1 LLSQHKLGLSYG
13 YLPLDTN
20 KFSLHFMPES
30 PISETLAKL
39 QNPSQ
44 NHLSGKPLDVLETLF
59 ELSRSYLGGFSA
71 FLEELLRSNF
81 WKGLDYPGNPYPTLC
96 LGLATFIDSYF
107 SNLGHSEPAYHSR
120 KHFQDVCLALTALL
134 SQPLASPPKSGSDD
148 PWAISHE
155 DAWVLLFCAVAH
167 DFGHD
172 GSINKVPFELEKSS
186 IEKTR
191 TFLSQN
197 SSAPDLIKGL
207 QTKFESIILAT
218 DPSFLNALLAK
229 FADPTANFTRI
240 DCMSMLMVE
249 ADLLA
254 SVLPIHGKLLGKLL
268 GQEWESSNPKAAASV
283 ASDQGRLKFLE
294 YVRFISPHAIML
306 KIEEIRNQSIEQLKG

>member
-1 LLSQHKLGLSYG
+1 MLQA
-13 YLPLDTN
+13 
-20 KFSLHFMPES
+20 
-30 PISETLAKL
+30 PISEALAKL

-44 NHLSGKPLDVLETLF
+44 NDLSGKPLDALEALF
-59 ELSRSYLGGFSA
+59 ELSRSYTEGFRE
-71 FLEELLRSNF
+71 FLEELLRSSF
-81 WKGLDYPGNPYPTLC
+81 WKSQDYPSNPYPTLC
-96 LGLATFIDSYF
+96 LGLASLIDSYYG
-107 SNLGHSEPAYHSR
+107 NLGHQEPAYHSR
-120 KHFQDVCLALTALL
+120 KHFQDVCLALTILL
-134 SQPLASPPKSGSDD
+134 SQPLTSPPKSEPDD

-172 GSINKVPFELEKSS
+172 GSTNKAPFELEKSS

-191 TFLSQN
+191 AFLSQN
-197 SSAPDLIKGL
+197 SSAPDLIRSL
-207 QTKFESIILAT
+207 ETKIESIILAT
-218 DPSFLNALLAK
+218 DPSFLGTLLAK
-229 FADPTANFTRI
+229 FSGPIANFTKI

-254 SVLPIHGKLLGKLL
+254 SVLPIHGKFLGKLL

-283 ASDQGRLKFLE
+283 SSDQGRLKFLE

-306 KIEEIRNQSIEQLKG
+306 KMEDIRNQSIELIKD

>member
-1 LLSQHKLGLSYG
+1 MLQ
-13 YLPLDTN
+13 
-20 KFSLHFMPES
+20 S
-30 PISETLAKL
+30 PISEALAKL

-44 NHLSGKPLDVLETLF
+44 KDLSGKPLDALEALF
-59 ELSRSYLGGFSA
+59 GLSRSYVGGFRE
-71 FLEELLRSNF
+71 FLEELLCSSF
-81 WKGLDYPGNPYPTLC
+81 WKSQDYPSNPYPTLC
-96 LGLATFIDSYF
+96 LGLASLIDSYY
-107 SNLGHSEPAYHSR
+107 SKLGHSEPAYHSR
-120 KHFQDVCLALTALL
+120 KHFQDVSLALTTLL
-134 SQPLASPPKSGSDD
+134 SQPLASTQKSEFDD

-172 GSINKVPFELEKSS
+172 GSTNKVPFELEKSS

-191 TFLSQN
+191 RFLSQTC
-197 SSAPDLIKGL
+197 SAPDLIKEL
-207 QTKFESIILAT
+207 EAKIEPIILAT
-218 DPSFLNALLAK
+218 DPSFLSSLLAK
-229 FADPTANFTRI
+229 FTGPTANPTRI

-254 SVLPIHGKLLGKLL
+254 SVLPVCGKILGKLL

-294 YVRFISPHAIML
+294 YIRFISPHAIML
-306 KIEEIRNQSIEQLKG
+306 QMEDIRNQSIQELKD

>member
-1 LLSQHKLGLSYG
+1 MLQA
-13 YLPLDTN
+13 
-20 KFSLHFMPES
+20 
-30 PISETLAKL
+30 PISEALAKL

-44 NHLSGKPLDVLETLF
+44 NDSSGKPLDALETLF
-59 ELSRSYLGGFSA
+59 ELSRSYTQGFRE
-71 FLEELLRSNF
+71 FLEELLRSSF
-81 WKGLDYPGNPYPTLC
+81 WKSQDYPSNPYPTLC
-96 LGLATFIDSYF
+96 LGLASLIDSYY
-107 SNLGHSEPAYHSR
+107 SKLGHSEPAYHSR
-120 KHFQDVCLALTALL
+120 KHFQDVCLALTVLL
-134 SQPLASPPKSGSDD
+134 SQSLASSTKSEFLD

-172 GSINKVPFELEKSS
+172 GSTNKVPFELEKSS

-191 TFLSQN
+191 IFLGQN
-197 SSAPDLIKGL
+197 SSAPGAIKEL
-207 QTKFESIILAT
+207 ETKIESIILAT
-218 DPSFLNALLAK
+218 DPSFLGALLAK
-229 FADPTANFTRI
+229 LTGPTANPTRI

-254 SVLPIHGKLLGKLL
+254 SVLPMHGKLLGKLL
-268 GQEWESSNPKAAASV
+268 GQEWESSNPQAAASV

-306 KIEEIRNQSIEQLKG
+306 KMDDIRNQSIEQLKD

>member
-1 LLSQHKLGLSYG
+1 
-13 YLPLDTN
+13 
-20 KFSLHFMPES
+20 MPQS
-30 PISETLAKL
+30 PISEALAKL
-39 QNPSQ
+39 QNPNQ
-44 NHLSGKPLDVLETLF
+44 NDLSGKPLDALEALF
-59 ELSRSYLGGFSA
+59 ELSRSYIGEFRE
-71 FLEELLRSNF
+71 FLEELLRSSL
-81 WKGLDYPGNPYPTLC
+81 WKSQDYPNNPYPTLC
-96 LGLATFIDSYF
+96 LELGSLVDSYYT
-107 SNLGHSEPAYHSR
+107 NLGHSEPSYHSR
-120 KHFQDVCLALTALL
+120 KHFQDVCLALTTLL
-134 SQPLASPPKSGSDD
+134 SQPLASPQKSEFHD

-191 TFLSQN
+191 IFLRQN
-197 SSAPDLIKGL
+197 SSAPDLIKDL
-207 QTKFESIILAT
+207 EAKIEPIILAT
-218 DPSFLNALLAK
+218 DPSFLSTLLAK
-229 FADPTANFTRI
+229 FTEPTANPTRI

-254 SVLPIHGKLLGKLL
+254 SVLPVRGKALGKLL

-294 YVRFISPHAIML
+294 YIRFISPHAIML
-306 KIEEIRNQSIEQLKG
+306 QMEDIRNQSIEELKD